1 MHHSVHMRMNV
12 FSLNRTGMYFFGHTH
27 PNSQQDHSLVISS
40 NYDFKFRE
48 IGQERLLLRET
59 GTIYAT
65 AFNDSIFF
73 MRALKSQGFGST
85 SQIP

>member
-1 MHHSVHMRMNV
+1 MHHSIHMRMNV

-48 IGQERLLLRET
+48 FGRERLLLRET